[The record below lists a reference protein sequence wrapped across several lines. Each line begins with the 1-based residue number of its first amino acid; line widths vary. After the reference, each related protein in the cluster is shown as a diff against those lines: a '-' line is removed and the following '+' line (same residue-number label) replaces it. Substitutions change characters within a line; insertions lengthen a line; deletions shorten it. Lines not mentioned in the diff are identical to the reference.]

1 MKKIIE
7 NNKCLYFLKE
17 LLKYKKEIGI
27 LSISTIVSTVTV
39 FLQPL
44 LIKQITDIGILEKNM
59 PQIVNGVAGLFVCV
73 LVYLMIEVVQAK
85 TFAEIHNSF
94 YKNLYCN
101 VFRKL
106 LHLKKHYF
114 QMKNSME
121 IVQMLQCDVSQV
133 ASMTDRYVVMSFS
146 YVFRVISGLAGLMLL
161 SPELLCIV
169 VIVIPVKYVLVKCLA
184 KKREKNMKMY
194 IQVEQQFGGW
204 LGDTINTVEEIKLW
218 NLYELRKCE
227 FLKQICKSL
236 AVEMKGTMIETWN
249 IFGDAVLEWGVTIL
263 IYLVGGYLVFVGKIS
278 IGSVFAFVSYSS
290 YVTRP
295 VNSLIDLRMHFAS
308 VKPSA
313 ERLYTF
319 LNMEEERSGSK
330 RVEKEISPILEFK
343 NVRFQY
349 TKDREVLKKVS
360 FKLEPGE
367 KVAIIGKNGS
377 GKSTILELL
386 LRFYEPEEGEI
397 LCNGENIKVLKLS
410 EYRSLFSVVS
420 QKSALFL
427 GDIVQNIDLEGK
439 ADRQK
444 LNEVLR
450 KSGVKKYLQRFP
462 EKEKTQ
468 IGDDGAFLSGGERQR
483 VSIARAILRNPKI
496 LILDEATAAMDT
508 QTERM
513 IQSALERLSYGR
525 TTIIIAHRLS
535 TLRNADKIIV
545 IDGGKIPESG
555 THEELISQNGIYYKL
570 YKYQLDALKNIG
582 IEE

>member
-249 IFGDAVLEWGVTIL
+249 IFWGCCFRVGCNNS
-263 IYLVGGYLVFVGKIS
+263 YLFSWWIFG
-278 IGSVFAFVSYSS
+278 
-290 YVTRP
+290 
-295 VNSLIDLRMHFAS
+295 
-308 VKPSA
+308 
-313 ERLYTF
+313 
-319 LNMEEERSGSK
+319 
-330 RVEKEISPILEFK
+330 
-343 NVRFQY
+343 VR
-349 TKDREVLKKVS
+349 
-360 FKLEPGE
+360 
-367 KVAIIGKNGS
+367 GKNFH
-377 GKSTILELL
+377 
-386 LRFYEPEEGEI
+386 RFSF
-397 LCNGENIKVLKLS
+397 CFCF
-410 EYRSLFSVVS
+410 LF
-420 QKSALFL
+420 
-427 GDIVQNIDLEGK
+427 
-439 ADRQK
+439 
-444 LNEVLR
+444 
-450 KSGVKKYLQRFP
+450 
-462 EKEKTQ
+462 
-468 IGDDGAFLSGGERQR
+468 
-483 VSIARAILRNPKI
+483 
-496 LILDEATAAMDT
+496 
-508 QTERM
+508 
-513 IQSALERLSYGR
+513 
-525 TTIIIAHRLS
+525 
-535 TLRNADKIIV
+535 
-545 IDGGKIPESG
+545 
-555 THEELISQNGIYYKL
+555 
-570 YKYQLDALKNIG
+570 
-582 IEE
+582 